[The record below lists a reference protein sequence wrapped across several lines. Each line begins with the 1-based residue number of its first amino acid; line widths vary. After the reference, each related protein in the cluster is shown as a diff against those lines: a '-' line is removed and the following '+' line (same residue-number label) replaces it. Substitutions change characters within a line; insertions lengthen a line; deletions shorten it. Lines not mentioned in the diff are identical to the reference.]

1 MPEIPMIQKT
11 PVVWADT
18 SDYSSAISSLIRT
31 AQIDLTGIVAG
42 AAREGAQVNL
52 GTNRAHEYLIF
63 VGLEF
68 AAAAVIEAGEK
79 ANIYFGQTPTS
90 TPANGN
96 PGGLTGVDADY
107 APTDPNLEAGL
118 QTLGRKFDM
127 ILDERVTPEIQFQ
140 MIGRILTPLQFII
153 PTLRL
158 ATASAGLHTDAVECL
173 IALAP
178 ILPESQ

>member
-18 SDYSSAISSLIRT
+18 TDYSSAISSLIRT
-31 AQIDLTGIVAG
+31 AQLDLTGILAG

-68 AAAAVIEAGEK
+68 AAAAVIAAGEK
-79 ANIYFGQTPTS
+79 ANIYFGQS
-90 TPANGN
+90 SSSNPANGN
-96 PGGLTGVDADY
+96 PGELTGVDADY
-107 APTDPNLEAGL
+107 APANPNLEAGL

-127 ILDERVTPEIQFQ
+127 TLDDRVTPEIQFQ
-140 MIGRILTPLQFII
+140 MIGRIITPMQFII
-153 PTLRL
+153 PTIRL
-158 ATASAGLHTDAVECL
+158 ATATAVLHTDAVECL
-173 IALAP
+173 IALLP
-178 ILPESQ
+178 LLPESQ

>member
-1 MPEIPMIQKT
+1 MPEIPMKQLT
-11 PVVWADT
+11 PIVWADT
-18 SDYSSAISSLIRT
+18 TDYSSAISGLART
-31 AQIDLTGIVAG
+31 AQIDLTGVVAQ

-52 GTNRAHEYLIF
+52 GVNRAHEYLIF

-96 PGGLTGVDADY
+96 PGELTGVDADY
-107 APTDPNLEAGL
+107 APANPNLEAGL
-118 QTLGRKFDM
+118 QTLGRKYDM
-127 ILDERVTPEIQFQ
+127 TLDDRVTPLIQFQ

-153 PTLRL
+153 PTIRL
-158 ATASAGLHTDAVECL
+158 ATATAGLHTDAVECL
-173 IALAP
+173 IALCP